1 MIKSK
6 DWEKDIFSK
15 GKQLNNWPNSDLVAE
30 VKRIF
35 PNGGNGDITILEIGF
50 GTGNNLRFFEAEGFV
65 IKGLEYSKT
74 AINYARECLNITG
87 KQTALVHG
95 SVIDGLPWIDNSID
109 IVVDRGC
116 LTQLCFDDVLKVISE
131 IYRVLKVDGH
141 FLSFTL
147 LGRES
152 DDLKYGV
159 EVSKNTFDF
168 FSEGYFSKNGLTSV
182 YDSKTIL
189 SMLSK
194 FNILKLDKLT
204 KTDVLTGS
212 RIVTYTS
219 ISKKID

>member
-1 MIKSK
+1 MIESK

-15 GKQLNNWPNSDLVAE
+15 GSQLNNWPNSDLVAE

-35 PNGGNGDITILEIGF
+35 PNGGKGVITVLEIGF
-50 GTGNNLRFFEAEGFV
+50 GTGNNLRFFEAEGFI
-65 IKGLEYSKT
+65 IKGVEYSQT
-74 AINYARECLNITG
+74 AIKYAKECLKITG
-87 KQTALVHG
+87 KQTDLVHG
-95 SVIDGLPWIDNSID
+95 SVVDGLPWIDNSID

-116 LTQLCFDDVLKVISE
+116 LTQLSFDDVLKVINE
-131 IYRVLKVDGH
+131 IYRVLKIDGQ

-152 DDLKYGV
+152 DELKYGV

-168 FSEGYFSKNGLTSV
+168 FSEGFFSKNGKTSV

-194 FNILKLDKLT
+194 FKILKLNKLT